1 MQTLLPEVAALL
13 GTATALPV
21 RIAPPSPGGD
31 AVFVWPWR
39 ATLDQTT
46 RFSGPGGPS
55 VVRGPVP
62 VQIEFLLVAQQ
73 ADSTQALST
82 LIACGRVLE
91 ASPVVRASGSEGR
104 VLATVLSHTELC
116 GVFLASELRLQPCLT
131 YSLTVVAAAAEQGS
145 SS

>member
-21 RIAPPSPGGD
+21 RVAPPSAGSD

-39 ATLDQTT
+39 ATFDQAS
-46 RFSGPGGPS
+46 RFSGPGGPR

-62 VQIEFLLVAQQ
+62 VQIEFLLVAWQ

-82 LIACGRVLE
+82 LLACGRALE
-91 ASPVVRASGSEGR
+91 ASPVVRSSGSEGR
-104 VLATVLSHTELC
+104 VIATVLTHTELC
-116 GVFLASELRLQPCLT
+116 SVFLASELRLQPCLT
-131 YSLTVVAAAAEQGS
+131 YSLTIVAAAG
-145 SS
+145 